1 MRLQNSTTAILS
13 FISLMC
19 AFAFSGLSVRA
30 ADADSAKAQYYEF
43 RVYTTQSEQQQTW
56 VADYWQKAAI
66 PAYNRM
72 GIQPIGVF
80 TELKAS
86 PTNKIYVL
94 IPFDTLETFA
104 AIPARLAADADYQTA
119 SADFM
124 SRPKSSPGYERIE
137 SSLNVA
143 FDSMKKLAV
152 PASAAANDP
161 WIFELRIYESP
172 SESKGINKVSMFNS
186 GEVPLMQDVGL
197 SPVFFAQTLAGPQ
210 MPNLIYMVSG
220 QNEAE
225 HKKHWGAFFAAPEW
239 KKLIG
244 DPQYKDN
251 VSRVINIFLKRVPGS
266 QI

>member
-1 MRLQNSTTAILS
+1 MRAAIGIFRSVLL
-13 FISLMC
+13 IGVIAL
-19 AFAFSGLSVRA
+19 SGLSVRA

-43 RVYTTQSEQQQTW
+43 RVYTTQSEQQQQW

-66 PAYNRM
+66 PAYNKM
-72 GIQPIGVF
+72 GIQPVGVF

-104 AIPARLAADADYQTA
+104 AIPARLAANADYQAA
-119 SADFM
+119 STDFM
-124 SRPKSSPGYERIE
+124 SHPKSSPAYERIE

-152 PASAAANDP
+152 PASAAGNEP

-172 SESKGINKVSMFNS
+172 SESKGINKVGMFNS

-197 SPVFFAQTLAGPQ
+197 RAYP
-210 MPNLIYMVSG
+210 
-220 QNEAE
+220 
-225 HKKHWGAFFAAPEW
+225 
-239 KKLIG
+239 
-244 DPQYKDN
+244 
-251 VSRVINIFLKRVPGS
+251 
-266 QI
+266 